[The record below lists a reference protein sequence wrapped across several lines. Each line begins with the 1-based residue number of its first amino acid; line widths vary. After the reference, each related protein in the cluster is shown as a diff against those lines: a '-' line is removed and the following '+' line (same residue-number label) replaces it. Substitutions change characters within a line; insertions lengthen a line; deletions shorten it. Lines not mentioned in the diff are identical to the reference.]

1 MRKAVNGAAAALMVL
16 PCLAWGLQQV
26 AIKMIAGNV
35 APLLQVAARSGIA
48 ALLVW
53 WFNRLIVRDHWLS
66 GAARAGWAVGLL
78 CALDFMFTAEGLRWT
93 SASHMSVFLY
103 TGPLFAAIGLHLRLH
118 EERLTHQQHFG
129 MGLAFAGIALAFL
142 APRTESSVPAD
153 TSSQLLGDLLGL
165 CGGISW
171 GVTTVVIRTSR
182 LSEAPATQ
190 TLFYQLVGACALLLP
205 IALLTG
211 QAAFRPTPLAWAS
224 LGFQAIVA
232 CFAANLMWFWLLRKY
247 FASQLGVLSYMAPL
261 IGVGFGAMLLHE
273 ELTPAF
279 LVGTVFVLA
288 GIMLVNWRSARPTVS
303 NSTFNKGICESD

>member
-1 MRKAVNGAAAALMVL
+1 MRKAVNGSAAALMVL

-53 WFNRLIVRDHWLS
+53 WFNRLILQDRWLS
-66 GAARAGWAVGLL
+66 GAARAGWVVGLL

-118 EERLTHQQHFG
+118 EERLTHQQHLG
-129 MGLAFAGIALAFL
+129 MGLAFAGIALAFFG
-142 APRTESSVPAD
+142 PGTESQMPAN

-182 LSEAPATQ
+182 LSDAPATQ
-190 TLFYQLVGACALLLP
+190 TLFYQLTGACALLLP
-205 IALLTG
+205 MALLTG
-211 QAAFRPTPLAWAS
+211 QSAFRPTPLAWAS
-224 LGFQAIVA
+224 LGFQAVIA
-232 CFAANLMWFWLLRKY
+232 CFAANLVWFWLLRKY
-247 FASQLGVLSYMAPL
+247 FAAQLGVLSYMAPL
-261 IGVGFGAMLLHE
+261 IGVGFGVLLLHE
-273 ELTPAF
+273 QLTPLF
-279 LVGTVFVLA
+279 LA
-288 GIMLVNWRSARPTVS
+288 GALLVSIGIVLVSTRIGRSGVS
-303 NSTFNKGICESD
+303 SSTFSKRICESD

>member
-1 MRKAVNGAAAALMVL
+1 VL

-53 WFNRLIVRDHWLS
+53 WFNRLILRDRWVS
-66 GAARAGWAVGLL
+66 GAACAGWVVGLL

-118 EERLTHQQHFG
+118 EERLTHQQHLG
-129 MGLAFAGIALAFL
+129 MALAFAGIALAFL
-142 APRTESSVPAD
+142 APGTESQMPAN

-190 TLFYQLVGACALLLP
+190 TLFYQLAGACALLLP
-205 IALLTG
+205 MALLTG
-211 QAAFRPTPLAWAS
+211 QSVFRPTPLAWLS

-232 CFAANLMWFWLLRKY
+232 CFAANLVWFWLLRKY
-247 FASQLGVLSYMAPL
+247 FAAQLGVLSYMAPL
-261 IGVGFGAMLLHE
+261 IGVGFGVLLLHE
-273 ELTPAF
+273 EVTPAF
-279 LVGTVFVLA
+279 LAGAVLVLVGIVL
-288 GIMLVNWRSARPTVS
+288 VSRRSGRSRVS
-303 NSTFNKGICESD
+303 SSAFSKRIYESD

>member
-1 MRKAVNGAAAALMVL
+1 MRKAVNGSAAALMVL

-26 AIKMIAGNV
+26 AIKMIAGSV

-53 WFNRLIVRDHWLS
+53 WFNRLILQDRWLS
-66 GAARAGWAVGLL
+66 GAARAGWVVGVL

-118 EERLTHQQHFG
+118 EERLTPQQHLG
-129 MGLAFAGIALAFL
+129 MALAFAGIALAFL
-142 APRTESSVPAD
+142 APGTESQIPAN

-182 LSEAPATQ
+182 LSDAPATQ
-190 TLFYQLVGACALLLP
+190 TLFYQLTGACALLLP
-205 IALLTG
+205 MALLTG
-211 QAAFRPTPLAWAS
+211 QSAFRPTPLAWAS
-224 LGFQAIVA
+224 LGFQAIAA
-232 CFAANLMWFWLLRKY
+232 CFAANLVWFWLLRKY
-247 FASQLGVLSYMAPL
+247 FAAQLGVLSYMAPL
-261 IGVGFGAMLLHE
+261 IGVGFGVLLLHE

-279 LVGTVFVLA
+279 SVGAVLVLI
-288 GIMLVNWRSARPTVS
+288 GILLVSRKSGRSMLSSS
-303 NSTFNKGICESD
+303 NFRKRIFESD